1 MLHRD
6 MVMMVL
12 NEVLV
17 MLVMT
22 PMIATTQRN
31 KLQYK
36 ADVERLKRPKIS
48 DLLCG

>member
-1 MLHRD
+1 MIVHRD

-22 PMIATTQRN
+22 PMIQQRGTSYRI
-31 KLQYK
+31 QYK
-36 ADVERLKRPKIS
+36 AEVE
-48 DLLCG
+48 